1 MGSGMPAFMDWWSF
15 IGTSWIS
22 SRTVLRGSMAWF
34 AIAWCW
40 PGRKCTNRKCLD
52 CLICRIIILD
62 LGVHICTHV
71 CTYKYAYTISMY
83 IYHKNI
89 SPEPGGSFHHIYIIH
104 MLLYLIYIGLEVSK
118 DMQHIHTTYMT
129 YVWWSLR
136 VEVSKIMYIVF
147 KYTHICISDRPFRAK
162 GGSFQRD
169 RQRERDTGKYV
180 YIKLMLIW
188 CISKSFCRAR
198 GWSFQRA

>member
-52 CLICRIIILD
+52 CLMRRIIILD

-71 CTYKYAYTISMY
+71 CTYKYAYTISLY
-83 IYHKNI
+83 IYHKI
-89 SPEPGGSFHHIYIIH
+89 LVQSRGEVSIIYIIH

-147 KYTHICISDRPFRAK
+147 KYTHILNTHICISDRPFRAK

-169 RQRERDTGKYV
+169 RERERY
-180 YIKLMLIW
+180 
-188 CISKSFCRAR
+188 R
-198 GWSFQRA
+198 